1 LRREDHC
8 RPGSGAQPRSLA
20 LLMATGANPPGQT
33 RAPRRV
39 CSRAVSQHTLSV
51 LVENKPGVLSRVAGM
66 FTRRGY
72 NIDSLTVS
80 PTERDDRSRMT
91 ITVDDSRFPVEQ
103 ITKQLDK
110 LINVI
115 KVRDLDPDN
124 MVARELGLFKV
135 STTDTARSDVLAL
148 VDIFKGE
155 IVDVTSESLIIQ
167 ATGTT
172 AELENL
178 EELLRNNG
186 LVEMVR
192 TGVVALGRGGK
203 TT

>member
-1 LRREDHC
+1 
-8 RPGSGAQPRSLA
+8 
-20 LLMATGANPPGQT
+20 MT
-33 RAPRRV
+33 
-39 CSRAVSQHTLSV
+39 QHTLSV

-72 NIDSLTVS
+72 NIDSLAVS
-80 PTERDDRSRMT
+80 PTEDENRSRMT
-91 ITVDDSRFPVEQ
+91 ITVDASRFPVEQ

-115 KVRDLDPDN
+115 KVRDLDPGN

-135 STTDTARSDVLAL
+135 STREAQRADVLAL

-155 IVDVTSESLIIQ
+155 IVDVTSESMIIQ

-178 EELLRNNG
+178 EELLRGSG

>member
-1 LRREDHC
+1 
-8 RPGSGAQPRSLA
+8 
-20 LLMATGANPPGQT
+20 
-33 RAPRRV
+33 
-39 CSRAVSQHTLSV
+39 
-51 LVENKPGVLSRVAGM
+51 
-66 FTRRGY
+66 
-72 NIDSLTVS
+72 
-80 PTERDDRSRMT
+80 MT
-91 ITVDDSRFPVEQ
+91 ITGDASRFPVEQ

-115 KVRDLDPDN
+115 KVRDLDPGN

-135 STTDTARSDVLAL
+135 STREAQRADVLAL

-155 IVDVTSESLIIQ
+155 IVDVTSESMIIQ

-178 EELLRNNG
+178 EELLRGSG

>member
-1 LRREDHC
+1 
-8 RPGSGAQPRSLA
+8 
-20 LLMATGANPPGQT
+20 MN
-33 RAPRRV
+33 
-39 CSRAVSQHTLSV
+39 QHTLSV

-72 NIDSLTVS
+72 NIDSLAVS

-91 ITVDDSRFPVEQ
+91 ITVDASRFPVEQ

-115 KVRDLDPDN
+115 KVRDLDPEN
-124 MVARELGLFKV
+124 MVASELGLFKV
-135 STTDTARSDVLAL
+135 STTECPRAEVLAI
-148 VDIFKGE
+148 VDIFEGK
-155 IVDVTSESLIIQ
+155 IVDVTRDSLIIQ

-186 LVEMVR
+186 LIEMVR
-192 TGVVALGRGGK
+192 TGVVALGRGN
-203 TT
+203 TTT

>member
-1 LRREDHC
+1 MPSHRRC
-8 RPGSGAQPRSLA
+8 RRSSARRYSGNRSRRTPA
-20 LLMATGANPPGQT
+20 LGRGG
-33 RAPRRV
+33 V
-39 CSRAVSQHTLSV
+39 CSRAVNQHTLSV

-72 NIDSLTVS
+72 NIDSLAVS

-91 ITVDDSRFPVEQ
+91 ITVDASRFPVEQ

-115 KVRDLDPDN
+115 KVRDLDPEN
-124 MVARELGLFKV
+124 MVAFELGLFKV
-135 STTDTARSDVLAL
+135 STSECPRAEVLAI
-148 VDIFKGE
+148 VDIFEGK
-155 IVDVTSESLIIQ
+155 IVDVTRDSLIIQ

-178 EELLRNNG
+178 EELLRHNG

-192 TGVVALGRGGK
+192 TGVVALGRGN
-203 TT
+203 TTT

>member
-1 LRREDHC
+1 V
-8 RPGSGAQPRSLA
+8 
-20 LLMATGANPPGQT
+20 T
-33 RAPRRV
+33 
-39 CSRAVSQHTLSV
+39 QHTLSV

-72 NIDSLTVS
+72 NIDSLAVS
-80 PTERDDRSRMT
+80 PTEDENRSRMT
-91 ITVDDSRFPVEQ
+91 ITVDASRFPVEQ

-115 KVRDLDPDN
+115 KVRDLDPEN

-135 STTDTARSDVLAL
+135 STAEAPRAEVLAL

-155 IVDVTSESLIIQ
+155 IVDVTSESMIIQ

-178 EELLRNNG
+178 EELLRGNG

>member
-1 LRREDHC
+1 
-8 RPGSGAQPRSLA
+8 
-20 LLMATGANPPGQT
+20 MN
-33 RAPRRV
+33 
-39 CSRAVSQHTLSV
+39 QHTLSV

-72 NIDSLTVS
+72 NIDSLAVS

-91 ITVDDSRFPVEQ
+91 ITVDASRFPVEQ

-115 KVRDLDPDN
+115 KVRDLDPEN
-124 MVARELGLFKV
+124 MVASELGLFKV
-135 STTDTARSDVLAL
+135 STTECPRAEVLAI
-148 VDIFKGE
+148 VDIFEGK
-155 IVDVTSESLIIQ
+155 IVDVTRDSLIIQ

-192 TGVVALGRGGK
+192 TGVVALGCGNK